1 MANVVNSTQ
10 SFIYDLYNFYQWSQA
25 MADQR
30 TKGWMLVDSPFPTLV
45 YTMIYFLIVW
55 AGPKLMKN
63 RKPFQLT
70 WALVPYNL
78 AMAALNLYIAVELL
92 CASTKLRYNYL
103 CQPVSKLRHPDEIR
117 IASAV
122 WWYYFSKL
130 LEFCDTFFFI
140 LRKKDN
146 QLTFLHVYHHST
158 MFSLWWIGIKWVP
171 SGSTFLPAMANS
183 FIHVL
188 MYTYYGLSAFGPKVA
203 RYLWWKKYLTILQLI
218 QFTTAMIMGINGI
231 RSGCDF
237 PLWMQYT
244 LVIYMISFIVLFG
257 NFYIKAYIE
266 KGSKVFEGNS
276 RSQMHVANGYMNG
289 IEHAMLQNGDCKKL
303 H

>member
-10 SFIYDLYNFYQWSQA
+10 SFIYDLYNFYQWTQA

-117 IASAV
+117 I
-122 WWYYFSKL
+122 
-130 LEFCDTFFFI
+130 
-140 LRKKDN
+140 
-146 QLTFLHVYHHST
+146 
-158 MFSLWWIGIKWVP
+158 
-171 SGSTFLPAMANS
+171 
-183 FIHVL
+183 
-188 MYTYYGLSAFGPKVA
+188 
-203 RYLWWKKYLTILQLI
+203 